1 MNRALY
7 AWGKVEKPEGAHV
20 FGQIMTMVPVRLLN
34 DLPELSLR
42 AGDVGIVRSS
52 WHYPTVAY
60 EVEFPRVGC
69 SHARILLLDGQ
80 VEEAVDSNRRQ
91 NPSVN

>member
-1 MNRALY
+1 
-7 AWGKVEKPEGAHV
+7 V
-20 FGQIMTMVPVRLLN
+20 FERIMSKSPVRLLK

-60 EVEFPRVGC
+60 EVEFRQPGHSRTRV
-69 SHARILLLDGQ
+69 LLLDGQ
-80 VEEAVDSNRRQ
+80 VQTADDSQSSADPFLN
-91 NPSVN
+91 

>member
-1 MNRALY
+1 M
-7 AWGKVEKPEGAHV
+7 

-60 EVEFPRVGC
+60 EVEFSRVGS

>member
-1 MNRALY
+1 MYRALY
-7 AWGKVEKPEGAHV
+7 AWGKVAKPEGAHV